1 MSWRGAHPKRCAISL
16 IESQDYVPYQ
26 LKGENYSANITT
38 PAKVL
43 LPDCRRLSKPVT
55 GACIMRSATVSA
67 FDAIA
72 RAAGNDMV
80 GALTESIVSIDR
92 KGKSGWAYPVT
103 QVGYRSLAK

>member
-1 MSWRGAHPKRCAISL
+1 
-16 IESQDYVPYQ
+16 
-26 LKGENYSANITT
+26 
-38 PAKVL
+38 
-43 LPDCRRLSKPVT
+43 
-55 GACIMRSATVSA
+55 MRSATVSA